1 MVDKEKFGKIQQGY
15 SKNQTC
21 LEKKKIKYKYLKI
34 KILKKIFE
42 KVNISITKIKLAYK
56 NFEDSYKK
64 IKIDEK
70 KLNEVITKIKIF

>member
-21 LEKKKIKYKYLKI
+21 LEKKIKYKYLKI
-34 KILKKIFE
+34 KIPRKIFE

-56 NFEDSYKK
+56 NFEGSYKK

-70 KLNEVITKIKIF
+70 KLNKVITKIKVF